1 MGKSY
6 ISIKD
11 RIVADAIKLISDS
24 GLESLS
30 LESVAMMG
38 GVPLDVVI
46 RNFGDRD
53 GLLVEVCKEY
63 VKFDPQVEATIES
76 KDISHIDKIFE
87 YFKMLSTYYT
97 NYGDMAAF
105 VVGYESFL
113 HIVATR
119 NIISECIAK
128 RREFVMKEY
137 ELAVECG
144 EVKEIFTPNEFAT
157 IVFGSGSRDILYR
170 HLTSF
175 DFTHAEFTVEMHKK
189 LIDLIRV

>member
-1 MGKSY
+1 MSKSF

-24 GLESLS
+24 GVESLS

-76 KDISHIDKIFE
+76 KDISHMDKIFE
-87 YFKMLSTYYT
+87 YFKMLATYYT
-97 NYGDMAAF
+97 NYGDVAAF
-105 VVGYESFL
+105 VVDYESFL

-119 NIISECIAK
+119 NIVSECIA
-128 RREFVMKEY
+128 RRRDFIMKEY
-137 ELAVECG
+137 ELAVKCG
-144 EVKEIFTPNEFAT
+144 EVKEVFTPNEFAT
-157 IVFGSGSRDILYR
+157 ILFGSCSRDILYR
-170 HLTSF
+170 HITSF
-175 DFTHAEFTVEMHKK
+175 DYTHAEFVVEMYEK
-189 LIDLIRV
+189 LLNLIRV